1 MITSLL
7 IANRGE
13 IACRVIETAR
23 AMGLRTIA
31 VYSEADAGGRH
42 VEMADEAH
50 LLGPAP
56 AAESYLRMDRILDV
70 ARASRADAIHP
81 GYGFLSENAEFADA
95 CAEAGVVFVGPP
107 ADAIRAMGLKD
118 TAKALM
124 EKAGVPVVP
133 GYHGDNQDAAYLAGE
148 ADQIGYPVLI
158 KAVAG
163 GGGKGMRRVDDAAD
177 FDKALQSARREAK
190 AAFGDD
196 RVLIEKFVASPRH
209 IEVQVFA
216 DAHGN
221 VVHLF
226 ERDCSVQRRHQKV
239 VEEAPAPGM
248 PDDMRAA
255 MGHAACEA
263 ARAIGYRGAGTIE
276 FIADASDGLRSD
288 RFYFMEMNTR
298 LQVEHPVTEM
308 ITGQDLVDWQLRV
321 AGGEPLPLTQ
331 DDIGINGH
339 ALEVRLYAE
348 DPAKSFFPS
357 TGCLAAFRLPPESN
371 AVRVDAGVREGDEI
385 SIYYDPMIAKLITW
399 GDTRDNARRQMDAAL
414 RQVEVA
420 GVRTNTSFLRRV
432 IGHDVF
438 AVGAM
443 DTGFIDEHLDA
454 LVPAVAGAP
463 DEVLL
468 LGAIAVAQSRL
479 AASQTGSASDPYSPW
494 NDVSGW
500 RLSGTAEEAI
510 ILVEGEESRELCVRY
525 TQDGIEMSWSGRT
538 ASAAAAV
545 DRAGP
550 VHALIGGHGVTAG
563 VVHASNAITVMR
575 EGESWTFALPDPLD
589 VTGDDAAASGG
600 VTAPMTGK
608 ITQVWVKAGDSV
620 SRGAPLI
627 ALEAMKME
635 HTLSAP
641 GDLKVSDVLAAVGD
655 QVEGGAALV
664 VFEDPA
670 S

>member
-1 MITSLL
+1 
-7 IANRGE
+7 
-13 IACRVIETAR
+13 
-23 AMGLRTIA
+23 
-31 VYSEADAGGRH
+31 
-42 VEMADEAH
+42 
-50 LLGPAP
+50 
-56 AAESYLRMDRILDV
+56 
-70 ARASRADAIHP
+70 
-81 GYGFLSENAEFADA
+81 
-95 CAEAGVVFVGPP
+95 
-107 ADAIRAMGLKD
+107 
-118 TAKALM
+118 
-124 EKAGVPVVP
+124 
-133 GYHGDNQDAAYLAGE
+133 
-148 ADQIGYPVLI
+148 
-158 KAVAG
+158 
-163 GGGKGMRRVDDAAD
+163 
-177 FDKALQSARREAK
+177 
-190 AAFGDD
+190 
-196 RVLIEKFVASPRH
+196 
-209 IEVQVFA
+209 
-216 DAHGN
+216 
-221 VVHLF
+221 
-226 ERDCSVQRRHQKV
+226 
-239 VEEAPAPGM
+239 M

-263 ARAIGYRGAGTIE
+263 ARAIGYRGAGTVE

-321 AGGEPLPLTQ
+321 AGGEPLPLKQ
-331 DDIGINGH
+331 DNIGINGH
-339 ALEVRLYAE
+339 AFEVRLYAE

-357 TGCLAAFRLPPESN
+357 TGRLAAFRLPPESN

-399 GDTRDNARRQMDAAL
+399 GDTRDDARRQMDAAL

-420 GVRTNTSFLRRV
+420 GVRTNTSFLRQV

-438 AVGAM
+438 AAGAM
-443 DTGFIDEHLDA
+443 DTGFIDAHLDA
-454 LVPAVAGAP
+454 LVPADAGAP

-500 RLSGTAEEAI
+500 RLSGTAEETI
-510 ILVEGEESRELCVRY
+510 ILIEGEESRELCVRY
-525 TQDGIEMSWSGRT
+525 TQDGIETSWSGRA
-538 ASAAAAV
+538 ASAAAAG
-545 DRAGP
+545 DGAGR
-550 VHALIGGHGVTAG
+550 VHALIDGHGTTAG

-575 EGESWTFALPDPLD
+575 VGESWTFALHDPLD